1 MSAHRPLALLL
12 SVCLAGEAQGQV
24 DWRQRLAVSADARG
38 EVGTG
43 TVAGIDLGAVG
54 AGVEW
59 RAVPTLRLRTTALI
73 LGTHGQTETGRA
85 ARGGGGGELAVRL
98 IPFPDWPVR
107 PYARLSAGFLL
118 FLDGPFLPG
127 GDFYD
132 FMLGAGGGLE
142 VPVGAQVALFGEL
155 AATHLS
161 NGQGVGPFNP
171 AYDGWGA
178 LAGVNVLL
186 QPPPEAPAPA
196 DQPAPDAP
204 EPANPRA
211 TFTPGV
217 IAEGQLGWTA
227 GLTGGGR
234 ARLVEGLTA
243 RALAILDV
251 RGAAFG
257 DTPYEEA
264 GLALVGHWSPATAGL
279 QLIYEHLP
287 GITALAEQAQ
297 IEAHLTRE
305 TSVFATGI
313 LQQQSVFSDLFTAGF
328 GLRAFPFDRLRF
340 DGGLGLTRV
349 LAAGASASL
358 GPYVAVE
365 WQLPLPSQ
373 RWQLSVFAERQLST
387 NALVGLRVAWNMGAT
402 LRDVARRTGWVPVR

>member
-1 MSAHRPLALLL
+1 VSARWLLALLL
-12 SVCLAGEAQGQV
+12 SVALAREAQGQV

-38 EVGTG
+38 EAGTG
-43 TVAGIDLGAVG
+43 TVAGIELGAVG

-59 RAVPTLRLRTTALI
+59 RAVPTLRLRTTALV
-73 LGTHGQTETGRA
+73 LGTHGQTEAGRA
-85 ARGGGGGELAVRL
+85 ARGGAGGELAARL

-118 FLDGPFLPG
+118 FLRGPFLPG

-132 FMLGAGGGLE
+132 FILGAGGGLE
-142 VPVGAQVALFGEL
+142 ISVAAQVTLFGEL
-155 AATHLS
+155 TVSHLS

-186 QPPPEAPAPA
+186 QPPP
-196 DQPAPDAP
+196 DAP
-204 EPANPRA
+204 EPPSPDAREQANPRA
-211 TFTPGV
+211 AFVPGV
-217 IAEGQLGWTA
+217 IAEAQLGWTD
-227 GLTGGGR
+227 GLMGGGR

-243 RALAILDV
+243 RLLAILDV
-251 RGAAFG
+251 RAAAFG

-279 QLIYEHLP
+279 QITYEHLP

-313 LQQQSVFSDLFTAGF
+313 LQQQTVFSDLLTAGF

-340 DGGLGLTRV
+340 DGGLGLTRA
-349 LAAGASASL
+349 LAPGASASL

-365 WQLPLPSQ
+365 WQLPLPCPS
-373 RWQLSVFAERQLST
+373 WQLSVFAERQLST

-402 LRDVARRTGWVPVR
+402 LRDVARRTGWMPVR

>member
-1 MSAHRPLALLL
+1 
-12 SVCLAGEAQGQV
+12 
-24 DWRQRLAVSADARG
+24 
-38 EVGTG
+38 
-43 TVAGIDLGAVG
+43 
-54 AGVEW
+54 
-59 RAVPTLRLRTTALI
+59 TALV
-73 LGTHGQTETGRA
+73 LGTRGQTETGRA
-85 ARGGGGGELAVRL
+85 ARAGAGGEVAVRL
-98 IPFPDWPVR
+98 IPFPDWAVR
-107 PYARLSAGFLL
+107 PYARLSAGLLL
-118 FLDGPFLPG
+118 FLRGPFLPG

-132 FMLGAGGGLE
+132 FILGAGTGLE
-142 VPVGAQVALFGEL
+142 VSVGARVALFGEL
-155 AATHLS
+155 AVTHLS
-161 NGQGVGPFNP
+161 NGQGLGPFNP

-186 QPPPEAPAPA
+186 QPAPETPHAAE
-196 DQPAPDAP
+196 QPAPETP
-204 EPANPRA
+204 EQANPRVA
-211 TFTPGV
+211 FTPGV

-227 GLTGGGR
+227 GLMGGGR
-234 ARLVEGLTA
+234 ARVVEGLTA
-243 RALAILDV
+243 RVLAILDV

-257 DTPYEEA
+257 DSPYEEA
-264 GLALVGHWSPATAGL
+264 GLALVGQWSRATAGV
-279 QLIYEHLP
+279 QLTYEHFP

-313 LQQQSVFSDLFTAGF
+313 LQQQTVFPDLLTAGF

-358 GPYVAVE
+358 APYVAVE

-387 NALVGLRVAWNMGAT
+387 NALVGLRVAWNMGPT
-402 LRDVARRTGWVPVR
+402 IRDVARRTGWMPVR